1 MDDFNEDDLHEFEK
15 TNERYQHFREMEKEM
30 LKIDL
35 TRGSVMPLSI
45 KDWKDMFGEPTKED
59 LFDITQA
66 YIKQY
71 HDHGDAYVPILIDA
85 YSISWVK
92 YLLKY
97 NEEVEEYELC
107 SIFKSHID
115 SYKEIFDV

>member
-1 MDDFNEDDLHEFEK
+1 MDDFNEDDLNEFEK

-35 TRGSVMPLSI
+35 TRGSVMPLTI
-45 KDWKDMFGEPTKED
+45 KDWKDMFGEPTMED

-71 HDHGDAYVPILIDA
+71 HDHGDEYVPILIDA
-85 YSISWVK
+85 YGISWVE
-92 YLLKY
+92 YLLRY

-107 SIFKSHID
+107 SILKSHID
-115 SYKEIFDV
+115 SYKETFDV